1 MVRVIRHYRPHP
13 GAAVTRCSD
22 ALECPR
28 CKTITWV
35 WADEERAHCRSCR
48 LTFYGHAGKWL
59 DRAEHLAAKKP
70 VNPEG

>member
-22 ALECPR
+22 ALECPK
-28 CKTITWV
+28 CKTITWA
-35 WADEERAHCRSCR
+35 WADSECVRCR
-48 LTFYGHAGKWL
+48 LC
-59 DRAEHLAAKKP
+59 RLAFWNVNGAWYLRGELPPKKKA